1 MSISLISNITVRSE
15 MSNFPPLPSSDDFNF
30 AHLSDRDIQNVLGDV
45 KSEAP
50 AETSSNVYNPPTNT
64 SNSGSSS
71 AIGTL
76 PTTTTPTGTIV
87 SHGPGFYQTSMY
99 TPTAQA
105 SLAYQQHY
113 QQMQARILII
123 FQTKLSLIS

>member
-1 MSISLISNITVRSE
+1 